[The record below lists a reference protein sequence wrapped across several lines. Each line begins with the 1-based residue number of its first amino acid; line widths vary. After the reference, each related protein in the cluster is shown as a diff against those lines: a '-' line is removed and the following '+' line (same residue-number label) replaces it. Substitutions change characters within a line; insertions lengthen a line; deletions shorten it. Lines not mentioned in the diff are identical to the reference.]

1 MKKRVLGLLL
11 VLLLLVQLFPATVLA
26 EEEPFFAF
34 AAATGEKI
42 LIAPAKV
49 AYSGD
54 ESVAQA
60 LKNSGYDL
68 DGLDSGFVT
77 KIQGVAGNYRRVDDK
92 GGVALDQP
100 AKSITFLVFI
110 EYDVQEE
117 TTAAFGSL
125 IKAMVSYNT
134 AGNGVENYAPA
145 QQAYHAA
152 EAALLG
158 AGADAVTLEK
168 NLSDAM
174 KRYDEEILH
183 GSKVTAALTVQTLD
197 GKSVPD
203 YTLDTADAY
212 GRTAQFHAG
221 EAVELVPGAYTFALT
236 DGKGGQ
242 AAGSMTLTDEGK
254 VQIGGQQTD
263 ALCLPD
269 GSWLGEPVLHN
280 GSMASGRYEQDGD
293 TFYVADSETS
303 PYLYLSKGDAIGER
317 SISAVAVYCS
327 SSGKNTELA
336 VAWESQTARLTDALA
351 AGTEGGTVTLRAVY
365 AYQGYEVRQS
375 CTLHLER
382 TPTLAGLSVLSSGAE
397 QLPGFKPEQMRY
409 TFNVA
414 SQEILITPYTR
425 NGAYTVTIDGKA
437 AAAGESFSR
446 SLTLGSNSVDVKLT
460 LANGR
465 SKTYTLNVG
474 RVAAKT
480 VTILHDADL
489 QVQVLDRNGQTIT
502 PASDD
507 GSKAV
512 YPLLPQNNYQ
522 YVARKGVFAVT
533 ESFSAMSDQTIT
545 AKRPIEE
552 DWLDSLQICAG
563 SAKTAAGTYLDAAAF
578 QPAKHSYTI
587 QFPDTSSTVYVW
599 AMSDTAS
606 QIKLLETGISVSVR
620 SLTSSGKAVHGLL
633 SADGVWK
640 TMTLRLTKTQDG
652 CTYTQDYMVEVRRRL
667 SLKTLTLE
675 IDGEA
680 MEIHP
685 LVNGQLQE
693 NKNFDKAILSYQAD
707 LLTTAQTAKVTA
719 AAYAPQAVIQVNGT
733 AYDGRALT
741 LDPKQQVETLTV
753 TLCDSA
759 TGTPSQ
765 SYTIRL
771 SKREPLKA
779 VFTVTD
785 QSDGALP
792 DGVTAVYNKKTGERI
807 IPNDDQ
813 TFPLVDGTVYRYVA
827 TCLGYVGKT
836 GEVTAGAENCQI
848 RIALQKAPAASYG
861 SGITSDWPDFR
872 GGTDNNGL
880 VSAKTPIESEKAM
893 LSWATK
899 LGNSYGSGA
908 TGCPILITQ
917 DGWDYV
923 VAYAGNSIVK
933 VDALSGKVVA
943 SGIMKTNSSFA
954 INSATY
960 GGGMIFVALSGG
972 CVQAFDAKTLNSLW
986 VYTDA
991 LGGQPNCP
999 IVYRDGYLYTGFWNG
1014 EEKTQANFVCLT
1026 ATDEVTGTDTEA
1038 KLPVWNC
1045 TVEGG
1050 FYWAGAYVGQ
1060 NYLLVGTDDGAGG
1073 YTSPT
1078 GGLLCLDPRTGL
1090 EFDSLHDLIGDVR
1103 SSVSYDSGT
1112 NRYYFTSKGGYFYS
1126 VGVEAQDG
1134 GYRLTD
1140 LKSLRLENGSG
1151 GTAMSTSTPVVY
1163 NGRAYIGVSGTGQFT
1178 PYSGHNITV
1187 IDIPS
1192 WTIAYRVTTQGYP
1205 QTSGM
1210 LTTGYDD
1217 GYAYVYFFDNYTPG
1231 KLRVIKDKPGVTE
1244 PLIYTKET
1252 NNGNAYFTGKV
1263 IFTPNGSQAQYAI
1276 CSPICDSYGNIYF
1289 KNDSAY
1295 MMALSNTIE
1304 SIDLLQGPAKT
1315 LYRPGEQFDPA
1326 GMIVRLNYSNG
1337 TSRVVPA
1344 TRGKISY
1351 LAGTGTALKEGE
1363 TETEVH
1369 FLYTMYQNREGNLNR
1384 SEPGKPY
1391 ASPTVKVPISVQSE
1405 QPEPPEPEITYG
1417 DLNGDGK
1424 VNALDLILMKRYLAK
1439 KATFDAD
1446 QLAAADLNGDSKVN
1460 ALDLILLKRYLAKK
1474 IDQFP
1479 AQK

>member
-1 MKKRVLGLLL
+1 MKKRVLSLLL
-11 VLLLLVQLFPATVLA
+11 VLLLFVQLFPATVFA
-26 EEEPFFAF
+26 EEETYFAF
-34 AAATGEKI
+34 AAATSEKI

-49 AYSGD
+49 TYSG
-54 ESVAQA
+54 EETVVQA
-60 LKNSGYDL
+60 LKNGGYDL
-68 DGLDSGFVT
+68 EGLDTGFVT
-77 KIQGVAGNYRRVDDK
+77 KIQGVAGNYRRVDDE
-92 GGVALDQP
+92 GGLALDQP
-100 AKSITFLVFI
+100 AKKITFLAFI
-110 EYDVQEE
+110 EYDVQADAL
-117 TTAAFGSL
+117 TAFGSL
-125 IKAMVSYNT
+125 IKAMASYNT

-145 QQAYHAA
+145 QQAYQAA
-152 EAALLG
+152 EIALLG
-158 AGADAVTLEK
+158 AGKDTVMLEK

-174 KRYDEEILH
+174 QRYEEEILH

-197 GKSVPD
+197 GRSVTD

-212 GRTAQFHAG
+212 GHAAQFRAG
-221 EAVELVPGAYTFALT
+221 EAIKLVPGTYTFHLT
-236 DGKGGQ
+236 DGAGGE
-242 AAGSMTLTDEGK
+242 ASGTMSLTEEGK

-269 GSWLGEPVLHN
+269 GSWLGEPVLHS
-280 GSMASGRYEQDGD
+280 GSTASGRYEQSGD

-303 PYLYLSKGDAIGER
+303 PYFYLPKGDAIGER
-317 SISAVAVYCS
+317 SISAVAAYDTNA
-327 SSGKNTELA
+327 GKNTELA

-351 AGTEGGTVTLRAVY
+351 VGTEGNTVTLRAVY
-365 AYQGYEVRQS
+365 AYQGYEVRQ
-375 CTLHLER
+375 CRTLRLER

-397 QLPGFKPEQMRY
+397 QLLSFKPEQTRY

-414 SQEILITPYTR
+414 SEEILITPYTR
-425 NGAYTVTIDGKA
+425 SGAYTLTIDGKTA
-437 AAAGESFSR
+437 TAGKPVTR
-446 SLTLGSNSVDVKLT
+446 SLILGSNTVEVTLR

-465 SKTYTLNVG
+465 SRTYILSVG
-474 RVAAKT
+474 RLAAKT
-480 VTILHDADL
+480 VTILHDDDL
-489 QVQVLDRNGQTIT
+489 QVQVLDRNAQQVT

-512 YPLLPQNNYQ
+512 YQLLPQSGYQ
-522 YVARKGVFAVT
+522 YIAKKGVYAVT

-552 DWLDSLQICAG
+552 DWLDNLQICAG
-563 SAKTAAGTYLDAAAF
+563 STKTAAGTYLDAVDF
-578 QPAKHSYTI
+578 RRLEHSYTI
-587 QFPDTSSTVYVW
+587 QFPDTSSTLYVW
-599 AMSDTAS
+599 AMSDTVS
-606 QIKLLETGISVSVR
+606 LIKLMETGTSVYVK
-620 SLTSSGKAVHGLL
+620 SLTASGKAVHGLL

-652 CTYTQDYMVEVRRRL
+652 CTYTQDYTVEVRRRL
-667 SLKTLTLE
+667 TLKTLTLE
-675 IDGEA
+675 IDGESV
-680 MEIHP
+680 EIHP

-693 NKNFDKAILSYQAD
+693 NKNFDKAVLTYQAD

-719 AAYAPQAVIQVNGT
+719 AAYAPQAVIQVNG
-733 AYDGRALT
+733 AVYDGGELT
-741 LDPKQQVETLTV
+741 LDPKQAVETLTV

-771 SKREPLKA
+771 AKREPLKA
-779 VFTVTD
+779 EFTVTD
-785 QSDGALP
+785 ESGSALT
-792 DGVTAVYNKKTGERI
+792 DGVAAVYNKKTGERI

-813 TFPLVDGTVYRYVA
+813 TFPLVAGTVYHYVA
-827 TCLGYVGKT
+827 TCVGYVGKA
-836 GEVTAGAENCQI
+836 GEITASAENCQI
-848 RIALQKAPAASYG
+848 KIALQKAPASSYG
-861 SGITSDWPDFR
+861 TGITSDWPDFR

-972 CVQAFDAKTLNSLW
+972 CVRAFDARTLNPLW

-1026 ATDEVTGTDTEA
+1026 ATDEVKGTDTEA

-1045 TVEGG
+1045 TVDGG

-1090 EFDSLHDLIGDVR
+1090 EFDSLHDLVGDVR

-1112 NRYYFTSKGGYFYS
+1112 DRYYFTSKGGYFYS
-1126 VGVEAQDG
+1126 VAVEAQDG

-1244 PLIYTKET
+1244 PLIYTKEI
-1252 NNGNAYFTGKV
+1252 NDGNVYFTGKV

-1315 LYRPGEQFDPA
+1315 LYRPGEQFDPT

-1369 FLYTMYQNREGNLNR
+1369 FLYTMYQNKEGNLYR

-1424 VNALDLILMKRYLAK
+1424 VTTMDILLLRRYLTGKRELDEQQK
-1439 KATFDAD
+1439 K
-1446 QLAAADLNGDSKVN
+1446 AADLNGDGKVTTM
-1460 ALDLILLKRYLAKK
+1460 DILLLRRYLTGKLDK
-1474 IDQFP
+1474 FP
-1479 AQK
+1479 VQK